1 MKAIAKVFK
10 YLAYYRQANTP
21 ELRKEARN
29 ASTLYFKNSP
39 IQLRTVDNILS
50 FRRAYISVRRNQ
62 IAEDRLKSSNLFSAI
77 K

>member
-10 YLAYYRQANTP
+10 YLAYYRQAYTP

-29 ASTLYFKNSP
+29 ASTLYFKNSS